1 MVAGLPIVEA
11 FFSELKQRGANPEIC
26 NGPWRRADAV
36 YRITGLGY
44 VLIAATDTAP
54 GEWRLP
60 EADVQ
65 RFQQLAEGDD
75 VAGWFVLL
83 ISRRDGRGANGY
95 LLPDL
100 DSAPVKRPFDRED
113 DCYHV
118 REKRHLDSLRLL
130 LSTEKIADVLLRNRH
145 D

>member
-1 MVAGLPIVEA
+1 MSAGLPIVEE
-11 FFSELKQRGANPEIC
+11 FFAELKQRGANPEIC
-26 NGPWRRADAV
+26 NGSWQRAEAV

-44 VLIAATDTAP
+44 VLIAATDAAP
-54 GEWRLP
+54 GEWQLA

-65 RFQQLAEGDD
+65 RFQQLAEADE
-75 VAGWFVLL
+75 VPGWFVLL

-95 LLPDL
+95 LLSDL
-100 DSAPVKRPFDRED
+100 DSAPVKRPFDCED
-113 DCYHV
+113 ETYHV